1 MGIRAVLHKDDV
13 GLKIKMKHF
22 RGSQTVKYIKIYN
35 ASNNLI
41 GFARTQPLSAEN
53 ITFMKLKWFRYTIKH
68 CLPGPAPGF
77 LLGPGHYIS
86 TTVLLC
92 LQNQINP
99 QINDFCSKNCWTIF
113 SFEYKLSKGIFTEIQ
128 FSWIESRQT
137 FFRYVSDNVSR
148 QIFCVLKK
156 ASNPAGF
163 WRWKP
168 TIKNA
173 NINEKVSNYQL

>member
-1 MGIRAVLHKDDV
+1 MIE
-13 GLKIKMKHF
+13 
-22 RGSQTVKYIKIYN
+22 
-35 ASNNLI
+35 
-41 GFARTQPLSAEN
+41 FARTQPLSAEN

-137 FFRYVSDNVSR
+137 FFRYVSDNVSG
-148 QIFCVLKK
+148 QIFFVCWEKNIKSCRFLTLKTYHK
-156 ASNPAGF
+156 KCEYK
-163 WRWKP
+163 WKSLELSIVNMKP
-168 TIKNA
+168 KSRVVTDLPR
-173 NINEKVSNYQL
+173 INYARAA